1 MVPQALLFFYYII
14 LLPVEELLRSLVLHK
29 SRIVILLRNL
39 GALRGKVSDLERY
52 FVLSCFERHLVDGRQ
67 SYSEARSL

>member
-1 MVPQALLFFYYII
+1 MHWWPLVYIPMTAFELSHECLRIVPTYGTSGVTFFFYYII

-39 GALRGKVSDLERY
+39 GALRG
-52 FVLSCFERHLVDGRQ
+52 
-67 SYSEARSL
+67 